1 MTVIPCRSCH
11 ITCIPTLHLRHPPI
25 LPSRFLIKRTKLKM
39 ASTLRQNPWRA
50 YQSLTRQQLRT
61 SRLSSRHLSTTPL
74 RSNATN
80 NPLRS
85 RASAAADLQHASQAQ
100 RKMILSAAGIIT
112 CAAGLY
118 GVIKLDLFGLNE
130 LDTNKDDKT
139 TTAPPKNGAMRMDG
153 PVGFPSGGPSLITIQ
168 GQDRLEQVPT
178 GTSTIPHFPST
189 IRLPTSE
196 ATEGK
201 QTGDDLAP
209 STGEEYQLLGL
220 GVRSVSFLS
229 IQVYVV
235 GLYVAKSDITELQR
249 RLLRTAIHPPTPGA
263 DADAAISGVGASA
276 ATSLVSPERQQLKE
290 LLLDAERGDAAWSAI
305 IKDNGIRTAFR
316 IVPTRN
322 TDFMHLRDGW
332 VRGIT
337 ARAQAKKAAGAG
349 EFQDESFGSS
359 MNDFKAVFGAG
370 KGKSVPKG
378 QTLVLM
384 RDAHGALD
392 ALFQPGADK
401 PVKWMGRVAD
411 ERISRLVWLN
421 YLAGKTVS
429 SEGAR
434 TSIVEGLMSIVERPL
449 GTIVQKV
456 I

>member
-1 MTVIPCRSCH
+1 
-11 ITCIPTLHLRHPPI
+11 
-25 LPSRFLIKRTKLKM
+25 M
-39 ASTLRQNPWRA
+39 ASTLRQSPWRA
-50 YQSLTRQQLRT
+50 YQCLSRQQIRT
-61 SRLSSRHLSTTPL
+61 TRLSSRHFSTTTL

-85 RASAAADLQHASQAQ
+85 RGSAAADLQHASQAQ
-100 RKMILSAAGIIT
+100 RKMILSGAGIIT

-118 GVIKLDLFGLNE
+118 GVIKLDVFGLNE
-130 LDTNKDDKT
+130 IETKDDKAT
-139 TTAPPKNGAMRMDG
+139 PTPPKSGALRMDG
-153 PVGFPSGGPSLITIQ
+153 PVGFTNGGPSVITIQ
-168 GQDRLEQVPT
+168 GQDGLEQVPT

-201 QTGDDLAP
+201 QSGDELAP
-209 STGEEYQLLGL
+209 SRGEEYQLLGL
-220 GVRSVSFLS
+220 GVRTVSFLS
-229 IQVYVV
+229 IEVYVV
-235 GLYVAKSDITELQR
+235 GLYVAKSDITDLQQ
-249 RLLRTAIHPPTPGA
+249 RLLRTAVHPPSSE
-263 DADAAISGVGASA
+263 ADAAISGAGADA
-276 ATSLVSPERQQLKE
+276 ATSLVSLERQQLKE

-305 IKDNGIRTAFR
+305 LKDNGIRTAFR

-337 ARAQAKKAAGAG
+337 ARAQAKKSAAGDG
-349 EFQDESFGSS
+349 EFQDESFGTS
-359 MNDFKAVFGAG
+359 MNDFKAVFGSG
-370 KGKSVPKG
+370 KGKAVPKG

-384 RDAHGALD
+384 RDAQGALD

-434 TSIVEGLMSIVERPL
+434 KSVVDGLMSIVERPL
-449 GTIVQKV
+449 GTVVQKV

>member
-1 MTVIPCRSCH
+1 
-11 ITCIPTLHLRHPPI
+11 
-25 LPSRFLIKRTKLKM
+25 M

-50 YQSLTRQQLRT
+50 YQSLTRQQLCT

-74 RSNATN
+74 RSNASN

-85 RASAAADLQHASQAQ
+85 RASAAADLQHAAQAQ
-100 RKMILSAAGIIT
+100 RRMILSAAGIIT

-139 TTAPPKNGAMRMDG
+139 TPPKNGAMRMDG
-153 PVGFPSGGPSLITIQ
+153 PVGFTNGGPSLITIK
-168 GQDRLEQVPT
+168 GQDRLEQHNPT
-178 GTSTIPHFPST
+178 PHP
-189 IRLPTSE
+189 E

-209 STGEEYQLLGL
+209 SAGEEYQLLGL
-220 GVRSVSFLS
+220 GIRTVSFLS

-249 RLLRTAIHPPTPGA
+249 RLLRTAIHPPTT
-263 DADAAISGVGASA
+263 DDDAAISGAGATA
-276 ATSLVSPERQQLKE
+276 ATSLVSPERQQLRE
-290 LLLDAERGDAAWSAI
+290 LLLDPEHGDAAWSAI

-337 ARAQAKKAAGAG
+337 ARAQAKKTAEPG

-359 MNDFKAVFGAG
+359 MNDFKAVFGSG

-421 YLAGKTVS
+421 YLAGKNVS

-434 TSIVEGLMSIVERPL
+434 ASIVDGLMTIVERPL
-449 GTIVQKV
+449 GTVVQKV

>member
-1 MTVIPCRSCH
+1 
-11 ITCIPTLHLRHPPI
+11 
-25 LPSRFLIKRTKLKM
+25 M

-50 YQSLTRQQLRT
+50 YQSLTRQQFRT
-61 SRLSSRHLSTTPL
+61 LRLSSRHLSTTRL
-74 RSNATN
+74 RSNANN

-85 RASAAADLQHASQAQ
+85 RASAAADLEHAAQAQ
-100 RKMILSAAGIIT
+100 RRMILSAAGIIT

-139 TTAPPKNGAMRMDG
+139 TPPKNGAMRMDG
-153 PVGFPSGGPSLITIQ
+153 PVGFTNGGPSLITIK

-178 GTSTIPHFPST
+178 GTSTIPTFPST
-189 IRLPTSE
+189 IRLPTPE

-220 GVRSVSFLS
+220 GIRTVSFLS

-249 RLLRTAIHPPTPGA
+249 RLLRTAIHPPTT
-263 DADAAISGVGASA
+263 DDDAAISGAGATA
-276 ATSLVSPERQQLKE
+276 ATSLVSPERQQLRE
-290 LLLDAERGDAAWSAI
+290 LLLDPEHGDAAWSAI

-337 ARAQAKKAAGAG
+337 ARAQAKKKAEPG

-359 MNDFKAVFGAG
+359 MNDFKAVFGSG

-421 YLAGKTVS
+421 YLAGKNVS

-434 TSIVEGLMSIVERPL
+434 TSIVDGLMTIVERPL
-449 GTIVQKV
+449 GTVVQKV

>member
-1 MTVIPCRSCH
+1 
-11 ITCIPTLHLRHPPI
+11 
-25 LPSRFLIKRTKLKM
+25 M

-50 YQSLTRQQLRT
+50 YQCLTRHQLRT
-61 SRLSSRHLSTTPL
+61 TRPSTRHLSTTPL
-74 RSNATN
+74 RNATS

-85 RASAAADLQHASQAQ
+85 QASAAADLQHASQAQ
-100 RKMILSAAGIIT
+100 RKMILSAAGMIT

-130 LDTNKDDKT
+130 LDTNKSDKT
-139 TTAPPKNGAMRMDG
+139 PPPKSSGALQMDG
-153 PVGFPSGGPSLITIQ
+153 PAGFTNGGPSVITIQ
-168 GQDRLEQVPT
+168 GQDGLEQVPT

-189 IRLPTSE
+189 IRLPTPE

-201 QTGDDLAP
+201 QTGDELAP
-209 STGEEYQLLGL
+209 SQGEEYQLLGL
-220 GVRSVSFLS
+220 GIRTVSFLS

-235 GLYVAKSDITELQR
+235 GLYVAKSDITTLQQ
-249 RLLRTAIHPPTPGA
+249 RLIRTAVHPPAA
-263 DADAAISGVGASA
+263 DATAAISGAGAEA
-276 ATSLVSPERQQLKE
+276 ATSLVPLERQHLKE
-290 LLLDAERGDAAWSAI
+290 LLLDAERGDAVWSAVL
-305 IKDNGIRTAFR
+305 KDNGIRTAFR

-337 ARAQAKKAAGAG
+337 ARAQAKKATAVGEAG
-349 EFQDESFGSS
+349 EFQDERFGTSL
-359 MNDFKAVFGAG
+359 NDFKAVFGAG
-370 KGKSVPKG
+370 KGKAVPKG

-384 RDAHGALD
+384 RDRRGALD
-392 ALFQPGADK
+392 ALFQPGDNK
-401 PVKWMGRVAD
+401 PVKWMGRVED

-421 YLAGKTVS
+421 YLAGKTVA

-434 TSIVEGLMSIVERPL
+434 SSIVEGLMRIVERPL
-449 GTIVQKV
+449 GTVVQKV

>member
-1 MTVIPCRSCH
+1 
-11 ITCIPTLHLRHPPI
+11 
-25 LPSRFLIKRTKLKM
+25 
-39 ASTLRQNPWRA
+39 
-50 YQSLTRQQLRT
+50 
-61 SRLSSRHLSTTPL
+61 
-74 RSNATN
+74 
-80 NPLRS
+80 
-85 RASAAADLQHASQAQ
+85 
-100 RKMILSAAGIIT
+100 MILSAAGIIT

-130 LDTNKDDKT
+130 LDKKDDKT
-139 TTAPPKNGAMRMDG
+139 ANSAPPKNGAMRMDG
-153 PVGFPSGGPSLITIQ
+153 PTGFANGGPSLITIQ
-168 GQDRLEQVPT
+168 GQDKLEQVPT
-178 GTSTIPHFPST
+178 GTSTIPTFPST

-220 GVRSVSFLS
+220 GIRTVSFLS

-249 RLLRTAIHPPTPGA
+249 RLLRTAVHPPTT
-263 DADAAISGVGASA
+263 DAHSAISGAGADA

-290 LLLDAERGDAAWSAI
+290 LLLDPEHGDAAWSAI
-305 IKDNGIRTAFR
+305 LKDNGIRTAFR

-337 ARAQAKKAAGAG
+337 ARAQAKKAAGPN

-370 KGKSVPKG
+370 KGKAVPKG

-392 ALFQPGADK
+392 AIFQPGDNK
-401 PVKWMGRVAD
+401 PIKWMGRVAD

-421 YLAGKTVS
+421 YLAGKPVS

-434 TSIVEGLMSIVERPL
+434 ASIVDGLMAIVERPL
-449 GTIVQKV
+449 GTVSQKV

>member
-1 MTVIPCRSCH
+1 
-11 ITCIPTLHLRHPPI
+11 
-25 LPSRFLIKRTKLKM
+25 M
-39 ASTLRQNPWRA
+39 ASLRQNPWRV
-50 YQSLTRQQLRT
+50 YQSLTRQQLCT
-61 SRLSSRHLSTTPL
+61 TRLSSRHLSTSSL

-130 LDTNKDDKT
+130 LDTKKDDKT
-139 TTAPPKNGAMRMDG
+139 ASNSAPSKNGAMRMDG
-153 PVGFPSGGPSLITIQ
+153 PVGFASGGPSLITIQ
-168 GQDRLEQVPT
+168 GQDKLEQVPT
-178 GTSTIPHFPST
+178 GTSTIPTFPST
-189 IRLPTSE
+189 IRLPSSE

-220 GVRSVSFLS
+220 GIRTVSFLS
-229 IQVYVV
+229 VQVYVV
-235 GLYVAKSDITELQR
+235 GMYVAKSDITELQR
-249 RLLRTAIHPPTPGA
+249 RLLRTAVHPPTT
-263 DADAAISGVGASA
+263 DAHSAISGAGADA

-290 LLLDAERGDAAWSAI
+290 LLLDPEHGDAAWSAI
-305 IKDNGIRTAFR
+305 LKDNGIRTAFR

-337 ARAQAKKAAGAG
+337 ARAQAKKAAGPN

-370 KGKSVPKG
+370 KGKAVPKG

-392 ALFQPGADK
+392 ALFQPGANE

-421 YLAGKTVS
+421 YLAGKPVS

-434 TSIVEGLMSIVERPL
+434 ASIVDGLMAIVERPL
-449 GTIVQKV
+449 GTVSQKV